1 MVRLW
6 QGWQCP
12 TPRFRVQTRR
22 AIGPQSRR
30 SLPPPLPPPFGNQS
44 GRGIGRDRSSTSRGD
59 TIRRGGSGPPTSRL
73 PVGGVRRPAP
83 RRAHSRPRRWP
94 ARAWIASASRP
105 TTRSDPSAD
114 HNHRVDARGERRN
127 RKIRAVRLP
136 PPPPPSSSWAY
147 PPTGAASATQ
157 DSSGH
162 TPSRS
167 TTSSPRTAATET
179 GTEDVAAETRT
190 TAVRSV
196 NCRVGYRFGF
206 AGQHPHKGRIRHP
219 RRSGRGFH
227 LGIGTG

>member
-1 MVRLW
+1 M
-6 QGWQCP
+6 P
-12 TPRFRVQTRR
+12 DASIPRTDALRDWTAV
-22 AIGPQSRR
+22 S
-30 SLPPPLPPPFGNQS
+30 SLPS
-44 GRGIGRDRSSTSRGD
+44 SAAAAAVSVIGRDEGLDGIDPRLRGGIRSAA
-59 TIRRGGSGPPTSRL
+59 GGSGPPTSRL
-73 PVGGVRRPAP
+73 PAGGVRRPAP
-83 RRAHSRPRRWP
+83 RRARSRPRRWP

-127 RKIRAVRLP
+127 RKIRAERLP

-167 TTSSPRTAATET
+167 TMTTPRTAATET
-179 GTEDVAAETRT
+179 GTEDVVAETRT

-206 AGQHPHKGRIRHP
+206 AGQHPHKGRIRRP
-219 RRSGRGFH
+219 WRSGRGFH